1 MFRFHIVTVGS
12 MKKGPLA
19 ELVSHYQKLL
29 KGFARVDA
37 SEVKEVRRVA
47 KDAFSIL
54 LTEHGKEYDSPQFA
68 KQLLIW
74 SEHETRTIEFVV
86 AGPFGPQ
93 ETPGV
98 RGKRPGLDE
107 FDATLSLSKLTF
119 PHDVATTVLY
129 EQLYRAMTIV
139 AGKTYHY

>member
-29 KGFARVDA
+29 KTYARVEGA
-37 SEVKEVRRVA
+37 EVKEVRRVA
-47 KDAFSIL
+47 KDAFSVL

-68 KQLLIW
+68 KQLLSW

-86 AGPFGPQ
+86 AGPFGIDDK
-93 ETPGV
+93 TIAS
-98 RGKRPGLDE
+98 

-129 EQLYRAMTIV
+129 EQIYRAMTIV

>member
-1 MFRFHIVTVGS
+1 MFRFHVVTVGS

-47 KDAFSIL
+47 KDAFSVL
-54 LTEHGKEYDSPQFA
+54 LTEHGEEYDSPQFA
-68 KQLLIW
+68 KQLLDW
-74 SEHETRTIEFVV
+74 SEHETRTVEFVV
-86 AGPFGPQ
+86 AGPFGVDAA
-93 ETPGV
+93 TV
-98 RGKRPGLDE
+98 AE

-129 EQLYRAMTIV
+129 EQVYRAMTIV

>member
-47 KDAFSIL
+47 KDAFSVL

-68 KQLLIW
+68 KQLLAW
-74 SEHETRTIEFVV
+74 SEHETRTVEFVV
-86 AGPFGPQ
+86 AGPFGVDAATI
-93 ETPGV
+93 E
-98 RGKRPGLDE
+98 K
-107 FDATLSLSKLTF
+107 FDATLSLSRLTF

-129 EQLYRAMTIV
+129 EQLYRAMTILSK
-139 AGKTYHY
+139 KTYHY